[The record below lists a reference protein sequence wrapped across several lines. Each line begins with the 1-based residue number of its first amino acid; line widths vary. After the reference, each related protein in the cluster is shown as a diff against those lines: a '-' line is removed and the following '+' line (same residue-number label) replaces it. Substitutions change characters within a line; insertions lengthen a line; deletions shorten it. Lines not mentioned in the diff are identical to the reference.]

1 MRDKIRKIMPRSTTI
16 LAVLLI
22 LSCII
27 LIAATFYSQ
36 QQRSTTTQFANSDKG
51 TTVPI
56 SAAEVVLSDDQAENA
71 ASLHAA
77 NLFPGDSQTK
87 RYQVKITYQDRI
99 TLCFDTTVGSGSE
112 KLSEVMK
119 IKVHLPST
127 GELLYDGP
135 IDTMPTLTHTLTSP
149 QKVTQDIPYDV
160 TIYLDPSA
168 DQSYQNLDFDAGLHW
183 WASETE
189 DLHST
194 IVRRIVTVLLV
205 LGAAGTGA
213 LVLTVLIEE
222 RRDKGGQKY
231 A

>member
-1 MRDKIRKIMPRSTTI
+1 MRDIIRKNMPRFTTV

-22 LSCII
+22 LSCVI
-27 LIAATFYSQ
+27 LIAATFYCQ
-36 QQRSTTTQFANSDKG
+36 QQRSTTAQLANSNKG

-56 SAAEVVLSDDQAENA
+56 SAAEVVLSDDQSENA
-71 ASLHAA
+71 ASLHAE

-87 RYQVKITYQDRI
+87 RYHVNITYQDRI
-99 TLCFDTTVGSGSE
+99 TLCFNSSVDSGNE
-112 KLSEVMK
+112 ELAEVMK
-119 IKVHLPST
+119 IKVNLPST

-168 DQSYQNLDFDAGLHW
+168 DQSYQNLDLNAALHW

-194 IVRRIVTVLLV
+194 IVRKIVTVLLV